1 MSLIGWESG
10 LSISNKA
17 QLDSHGECGAIAR
30 RLINSSDG
38 YFRLHSFFFFFFLF
52 FLFLRAGP
60 RTFYHFLFLFLRRSS
75 GVLGSCVKNLGGL
88 CGDDV
93 ANDELREKVWI
104 NTLIPKCHR
113 FYSVLF
119 QPPPPPKKKRRNKC
133 KKNLKRILW
142 LRLVSL
148 FLVSCG

>member
-52 FLFLRAGP
+52 FWGLARGRFIISYFYFWDVQVGFWVPVLRILGDCAGMMLP
-60 RTFYHFLFLFLRRSS
+60 TTNYGRRYESILWFPS
-75 GVLGSCVKNLGGL
+75 AIVS
-88 CGDDV
+88 
-93 ANDELREKVWI
+93 I
-104 NTLIPKCHR
+104 R
-113 FYSVLF
+113 FFSNPL
-119 QPPPPPKKKRRNKC
+119 PPQKKKC

-148 FLVSCG
+148 F